1 MTADSLKL
9 PECFSLTADRLD
21 SLTKKE
27 EVEKIYLFTEMELRT
42 AAEKIKAGKAAGQD
56 VIPPEVVNITAQAHT
71 LAVLDD
77 MNDLLAK
84 GQFLKD
90 WKTARLVL
98 IEKKRGDGGEMK
110 YRPLRMLNGYGKL
123 LEPTS
128 STDDNGV
135 G

>member
-1 MTADSLKL
+1 
-9 PECFSLTADRLD
+9 
-21 SLTKKE
+21 
-27 EVEKIYLFTEMELRT
+27 
-42 AAEKIKAGKAAGQD
+42 
-56 VIPPEVVNITAQAHT
+56 
-71 LAVLDD
+71 

-98 IEKKRGDGGEMK
+98 IEKKRGNDGEMN